1 MGRSSQWPNFSL
13 LPIWNSHRGQVALP
27 QDDVIKRAALA
38 AIARDKAGA
47 FLGASTMVMKGVDD
61 PEVLEAMA
69 CREGMSLATD
79 L

>member
-1 MGRSSQWPNFSL
+1 
-13 LPIWNSHRGQVALP
+13 
-27 QDDVIKRAALA
+27 
-38 AIARDKAGA
+38 
-47 FLGASTMVMKGVDD
+47 MVMKGVDD